1 VVFLIAQ
8 TLIFLLLAMVVGVV
22 AGWMLF
28 GGRSTKLAE
37 SEAEQQVLE
46 AEMADVRELL
56 GQREADVTRLR
67 GKLRLAATELE
78 KRANQVSGARR
89 AHAELSGQ
97 FDDMHLRLADA
108 EAERLRLQTLA
119 DDAVNNPTLWASE
132 AANRNVEAAI
142 STKTAEHKADIAL
155 LADTHEAA
163 LSDLEKQHAERVAQ
177 LVKNVEEKE
186 QSIVD
191 LRKQLVDAQDDRSD
205 VEGKVEELNQRAD
218 AAETETVRVLSE
230 SKKLE
235 TQLRQ
240 DIQQREIEL
249 SSTRLRTESAR
260 NELGVITTELAD
272 FRKRNTELLQD
283 SHARLSGLT
292 GRIETAH
299 SILSGQNRK
308 ASPVGAAQGFVAVD
322 GVDELMVLP
331 GMTPEI
337 AKHLRELDVKSLAD
351 VASWTDADIKQYE
364 NWLPDHPGIVG
375 TNDWVGRARSAIA
388 AKAATAND

>member
-8 TLIFLLLAMVVGVV
+8 TLIFLLLAMVIGVI

-46 AEMADVRELL
+46 AEMADVREML

-132 AANRNVEAAI
+132 AANRNVEAALSAKDSDHRVEI
-142 STKTAEHKADIAL
+142 AEIA
-155 LADTHEAA
+155 ASHEEK
-163 LSDLEKQHAERVAQ
+163 LRDLEQANASRLERLQTV
-177 LVKNVEEKE
+177 VDEKE
-186 QSIVD
+186 SAIVE
-191 LRKQLVDAQDDRSD
+191 LQKQLVVVQDERSD
-205 VEGKVEELNQRAD
+205 FEDKFHELGQRVD
-218 AAETETVRVLSE
+218 TAETETVRVLTE
-230 SKKLE
+230 SKNLE
-235 TQLRQ
+235 ARLRQ

-249 SSTRLRTESAR
+249 SSARLRSESAR
-260 NELGVITTELAD
+260 NELGAITMELVE

-283 SHARLSGLT
+283 SHNRLSGLT
-292 GRIETAH
+292 GRVETAH
-299 SILSGQNRK
+299 SILSGQSGQSK
-308 ASPVGAAQGFVAVD
+308 KSPAANQGMVSESSD
-322 GVDELMVLP
+322 DLLVLP
-331 GMTPEI
+331 GMTAEI
-337 AKHLRELDVKSLAD
+337 ASHLRELEVKSLAD

-364 NWLPDHPGIVG
+364 TWLPDHPGIISA
-375 TNDWVGRARSAIA
+375 NDWVSRARSAIA

>member
-142 STKTAEHKADIAL
+142 SAKAAEHKAD
-155 LADTHEAA
+155 LAQLAETHEASLA
-163 LSDLEKQHAERVAQ
+163 GLEKQHLERVNQ
-177 LVKNVEEKE
+177 LTKDVEEKE

-191 LRKQLVDAQDDRSD
+191 LRKQLVDAQDDQSD
-205 VEGKVEELNQRAD
+205 NEGKIEELNQRAD
-218 AAETETVRVLSE
+218 AAETETVRVLNE

-240 DIQQREIEL
+240 DLQQREIEL

-308 ASPVGAAQGFVAVD
+308 ASPVSSAPGFVATD
-322 GVDELMVLP
+322 EADELLVLP

-351 VASWTDADIKQYE
+351 VASWTDADVKQYE

-375 TNDWVGRARSAIA
+375 TNDWVGRARNAIA

>member
-8 TLIFLLLAMVVGVV
+8 TLILLLLAMVIGVV

-78 KRANQVSGARR
+78 KRANQVSSARR
-89 AHAELSGQ
+89 AHADLSGQ

-108 EAERLRLQTLA
+108 EGERLRLQTLA

-132 AANRNVEAAI
+132 ASNRNVEAAL
-142 STKTAEHKADIAL
+142 SAKTSEHKQEIADL
-155 LADTHEAA
+155 LGAHETKLSGLEQEHTNR
-163 LSDLEKQHAERVAQ
+163 LSDLTKAIDT
-177 LVKNVEEKE
+177 KE
-186 QSIVD
+186 TQIAD
-191 LRKQLVDAQDDRSD
+191 LQQQLVDVQDSRSD
-205 VEGKVEELNQRAD
+205 LEDKFHALDQRVD
-218 AAETETVRVLSE
+218 VAETETVRVLTE
-230 SKKLE
+230 SKNLE

-249 SSTRLRTESAR
+249 SSARLRTESAR
-260 NELGVITTELAD
+260 NELGAISTELVE

-283 SHARLSGLT
+283 SHSRLSGLT

-299 SILSGQNRK
+299 SILSGQSKK
-308 ASPVGAAQGFVAVD
+308 AAPSAAQSFSS
-322 GVDELMVLP
+322 DELLVLP
-331 GMTPEI
+331 GMTAEI
-337 AKHLRELDVKSLAD
+337 ASHLRELEVKSLSD
-351 VASWTDADIKQYE
+351 VASWTDADVKQYE
-364 NWLPDHPGIVG
+364 TWLPDHPGIVSA
-375 TNDWVGRARSAIA
+375 NDWVSRARSAIA

>member
-8 TLIFLLLAMVVGVV
+8 TLIFLLLAMVIGVI

-46 AEMADVRELL
+46 AEMSDVRELL

-97 FDDMHLRLADA
+97 FDDLHLRLADA
-108 EAERLRLQTLA
+108 EGERLRLQTLA

-142 STKTAEHKADIAL
+142 SAKDSEYRAEIAEL
-155 LADTHEAA
+155 ESTHGAMLRDLEEANGA
-163 LSDLEKQHAERVAQ
+163 RLSDLQK
-177 LVKNVEEKE
+177 
-186 QSIVD
+186 IVD
-191 LRKQLVDAQDDRSD
+191 DKESAIAELRKQLVSVQDERSD
-205 VEGKVEELNQRAD
+205 FEDKFHEFNQRVD
-218 AAETETVRVLSE
+218 AAETETVRVLTE
-230 SKKLE
+230 SKNLE
-235 TQLRQ
+235 TRLRQ

-249 SSTRLRTESAR
+249 SSARLRTESAR
-260 NELGVITTELAD
+260 NELGAISTELVE

-283 SHARLSGLT
+283 SHTRLSGLT
-292 GRIETAH
+292 GRVDTAH
-299 SILSGQNRK
+299 SILSGQSGQSK
-308 ASPVGAAQGFVAVD
+308 KVPAASQGIVSESAED
-322 GVDELMVLP
+322 LLILP
-331 GMTPEI
+331 GMTAEI
-337 AKHLRELDVKSLAD
+337 ASHLRELEVKSLAD

-364 NWLPDHPGIVG
+364 TWLPDHPGIISA
-375 TNDWVGRARSAIA
+375 NDWVTRARSAIA